1 MYSAGVLE
9 DEKNI
14 LDEII
19 KYKKKQNLDYD
30 FFSIKKDLLDGEIQ
44 KIQNLIIDGVLS
56 LEAYKA
62 KITIE
67 LTLEKQLLENL
78 IKDKNLNNEEK
89 KIIEKRISK
98 RIEIINSELQ
108 QEVPEGEGEGE
119 GEEENRNPKEEEN
132 KKLNEVKENVLK
144 SIAVEEGK
152 PLENNEKLKDSIK
165 NSKQD
170 FGQALEKNASIKLA
184 DDPLLNKIKE
194 LENEYKSA
202 MDYFNKNGF
211 TEKYEDATYKYR
223 DIQKAKNLVEC
234 GKKFNENSLPK
245 NIDSDYICSMSKRE
259 RFDNFTNI
267 IKEYNQIKKNLI
279 NDRKKVADRITQL
292 PKNEIR
298 KIVNFTYF

>member
-1 MYSAGVLE
+1 
-9 DEKNI
+9 
-14 LDEII
+14 
-19 KYKKKQNLDYD
+19 
-30 FFSIKKDLLDGEIQ
+30 
-44 KIQNLIIDGVLS
+44 
-56 LEAYKA
+56 
-62 KITIE
+62 
-67 LTLEKQLLENL
+67 L